1 MIVRSPLPPLDV
13 PDGDFSSFALRRARD
28 LPNKVALIDL
38 ETGAQTTYGELTHMV
53 DACAGGLV
61 AHGLR
66 PGDLV
71 AICAFNT
78 SAYALVAHAVWRA
91 GGTLVTVNPLFT
103 VGEMQHQLADTGARY
118 LVAATD
124 VLERAQTAARQ
135 VGIEATFALGRHD
148 GAPAFETL
156 ADARQS
162 PPTLSVSPHE
172 DRALILYSSG
182 TTGLPKGV
190 MLTHHNLKAAALQL
204 LSGDLARQDDVLVAV
219 SPFFHVVG
227 LHGILNLGLVAGA
240 TTVIVQRFDL
250 RRFLEAVQTYRIS
263 SAFLTPPVVNE
274 LAKNPLVSE
283 YDLGSLRTM
292 LCAAAPLGPEAEAA
306 AAKRLGCIVRQG
318 YGMTEATGP
327 ISTNLVGPGD
337 TVRRGSVGQLA
348 PSTEA
353 KIVDLADGRELGANE
368 NGEILVRGPQVMRGY
383 LNNPEATAVTL
394 EPDGWLHTGDVG
406 YADAE
411 DYLWI
416 VDRVKEIIKYKAYQ
430 VAPAE
435 LEAVLGS
442 HPSVQDVAVVPSPE
456 PESGEVPKAFVVLK
470 AGANTSADDLMSYV
484 AERVAPYKKVR
495 MVEFVEA
502 IPKSPTGKI
511 LRRVLV
517 ERERRA
523 AGHPVPPEGQRGFFS
538 QPL

>member
-1 MIVRSPLPPLDV
+1 MIVHSPLPRLV
-13 PDGDFSSFALRRARD
+13 IPDGDFSSFALRRARE
-28 LPNKVALIDL
+28 LPDNVALVDL
-38 ETGAQTTYGELTHMV
+38 ETGARMRYAELTRMV

-61 AHGLR
+61 AQGLQ

-71 AICAFNT
+71 AVCAFNT

-103 VGEMQHQLADTGARY
+103 VGEMQHQLADAGARY
-118 LVAATD
+118 LVAASE
-124 VLERAQTAARQ
+124 VLDRAQTAARQ
-135 VGIEATFALGRHD
+135 VGIETTFTLGRD
-148 GAPAFETL
+148 AGVVAFETL
-156 ADARQS
+156 ANAGQS
-162 PPTLSVSPHE
+162 PPTLSVDPHE

-182 TTGLPKGV
+182 TTGVPKGV

-204 LSGDLARQDDVLVAV
+204 ISGDLAREDDVLVAV

-240 TTVIVQRFDL
+240 TTVIVRRFDL

-274 LAKNPLVSE
+274 LVKNPLVSE
-283 YDLGSLRTM
+283 YDLRSLRTI

-306 AAKRLGCIVRQG
+306 AAERLGCIVRQG

-327 ISTNLVGPGD
+327 VSTNLVEPDG
-337 TVRRGSVGQLA
+337 TVRRGSVGQLV

-353 KIVDLADGRELGANE
+353 KIVSLTNAGELDAGE
-368 NGEILVRGPQVMRGY
+368 MGEILIRGPQVMRGY
-383 LNNPEATAVTL
+383 LNNPEATAVAL
-394 EPDGWLHTGDVG
+394 EPEGWLHTGDVG

-411 DYLWI
+411 GYLSI

-435 LEAVLGS
+435 LEAILGT

-456 PESGEVPKAFVVLK
+456 PDSGEVPKAFVVLK
-470 AGANTSADDLMSYV
+470 PTADASHDELMSYV

-495 MVEFVEA
+495 LLEFVDA

-517 ERERRA
+517 ERERHA
-523 AGHPVPPEGQRGFFS
+523 HPS
-538 QPL
+538 QVEPKSTAS